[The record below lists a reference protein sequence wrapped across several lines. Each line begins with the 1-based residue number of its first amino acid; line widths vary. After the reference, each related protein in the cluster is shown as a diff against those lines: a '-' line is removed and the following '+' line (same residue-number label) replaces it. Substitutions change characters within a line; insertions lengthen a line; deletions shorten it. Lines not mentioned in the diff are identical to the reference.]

1 LQLQGQDSK
10 DVDAVATLKINE
22 ARLSAKEQAML
33 DYVKVLTLEPWKV
46 RDTHTEKL
54 RKTGWSDEQMFEISF
69 ITSLFAFTNRMADAH
84 GLNYPSKGWLPPD
97 MRQAEPAN
105 LPDKPTP

>member
-1 LQLQGQDSK
+1 MQLQGQNSK
-10 DVDAVATLKINE
+10 DVDAVAALKIND

-46 RDTHTEKL
+46 RDLHAEKL
-54 RKTGWSDEQMFEISF
+54 RKAGWSDEQMFEIAF

-84 GLNYPSKGWLPPD
+84 GLNYPSKGWLPPEI
-97 MRQAEPAN
+97 RQAEHAN
-105 LPDKPTP
+105 LPVKSTP